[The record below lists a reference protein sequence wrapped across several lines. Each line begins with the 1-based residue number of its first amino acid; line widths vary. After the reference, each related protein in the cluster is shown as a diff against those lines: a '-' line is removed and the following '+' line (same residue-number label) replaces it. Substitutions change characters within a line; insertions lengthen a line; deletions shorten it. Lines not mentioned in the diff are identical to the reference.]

1 MPMRSNRFSAKRQQA
16 PFVIKTRAIQDFA
29 TGDWFYEFAFLN
41 QVGKRSTLQLVGDEA
56 NDVRA
61 VTKAL
66 NRKGARLRDPE
77 AWHDMIAAA
86 IKESAGEIVHH
97 VEKPGWQL
105 RKDRPAWFSFGDTII
120 GESPAGKRYLPPR
133 NQNNRPHRLREV
145 GTLEDWQRRVGDV
158 VKYSPFATISVSAAF
173 AAPLLRA
180 ADLGSMGIHGYGAAK
195 RGKSVA
201 LTAGGSVIG
210 LGREE
215 DLENWNT
222 TTARG
227 LELACAFNDLM
238 MPINE
243 GGAIKGLRK
252 EAYTQ
257 IREFTYAYAEGKER
271 GRHSS
276 WSAAGARGAGTFRG
290 IFVATAEHSV
300 AKYATSAGV
309 TRDDGELCR
318 VLDFPAICES
328 TGSIFEQLPAGV
340 SGTIATE
347 QLRRACRE
355 CSGVAFPPY
364 VEYLIRCTPAGLR
377 KRLSDTMREFMAH
390 VRASTLDGVTRQIA
404 REFALL
410 FAAGRLAHE
419 AGVWRWDQQK
429 HLNALAQSFQLVVA
443 GMKPIDPLPE
453 GIKILNSKLQDIKN
467 GDSELTS
474 LEGQRIACRIGS
486 GRSAKYIV
494 HAPTFKLW
502 FDGPSQAE
510 AVLGWLHSEKLL
522 RLRRSAD
529 GLGLTGDDF
538 DGRTLRRLNR
548 KPERS
553 FEFQEPFP
561 GTSRPTTA
569 WDRLRVGATVLAAHW
584 DKKKQDGWWPATI
597 NKVNKAEFALKWQ
610 EPGYP
615 PFKARPK
622 YVAILHPDF
631 LSSGE

>member
-1 MPMRSNRFSAKRQQA
+1 MPMRSNMFSAKRQQE
-16 PFVIKTRAIQDFA
+16 PFVLKTRAVQDFA

-41 QVGKRSTLQLVGDEA
+41 QVGKRSTLQLPGDEA

-66 NRKGARLRDPE
+66 NRKGVRLPDDPN
-77 AWHDMIAAA
+77 ASRDMIVAA
-86 IKESAGEIVHH
+86 IKESSGEIVHH
-97 VEKPGWQL
+97 VARPGWQL
-105 RKDRPAWFSFGDTII
+105 RKDRSAWFSFGDTTI
-120 GESPAGKRYLPPR
+120 GEPSANRKYLPPHD
-133 NQNNRPHRLREV
+133 QNNRPRGLRQT

-158 VKYSPFATISVSAAF
+158 VKSSPFATISVSAAF

-180 ADLGSMGIHGYGAAK
+180 ADLGSMGIYGYGAAK

-243 GGAIKGLRK
+243 GGAIKGVRK

-257 IREFTYAYAEGKER
+257 LREFTYAYAEGKER

-276 WSAAGARGAGTFRG
+276 WPAARGTFRG

-300 AKYATSAGV
+300 AEYATMARV

-340 SGTIATE
+340 SGSTATE

-364 VEYLIRCTPAGLR
+364 VEHLIRCTPVGLKER
-377 KRLSDTMREFMAH
+377 VSAAMREFMAH
-390 VRASTLDGVTRQIA
+390 VRTSTFEGVTRQIA

-410 FAAGRLAHE
+410 YAAGRLAHE
-419 AGVWRWDQQK
+419 ARVWRWDQQR

-453 GIKILNSKLQDIKN
+453 GIKILKSKLQDIKN
-467 GDSELTS
+467 GEGELTS
-474 LEGQRIACRIGS
+474 PKGHRTAVRAGS
-486 GRSAKYIV
+486 GSSATYIV
-494 HAPTFKLW
+494 HVPSFKLW

-510 AVLGWLHSEKLL
+510 AVLRWLHSEKLL
-522 RLRRSAD
+522 RLGRSTN
-529 GLGLTGDDF
+529 GLELTPDDF
-538 DGRTLRRLNR
+538 SGRPLRKLNR
-548 KPERS
+548 KPDRS
-553 FEFQEPFP
+553 FEFRDPFP
-561 GTSRPTTA
+561 DTSRPTTA
-569 WDRLRVGATVLAAHW
+569 WDGLRVGATVLAAHW
-584 DKKKQDGWWPATI
+584 DKNKLDGWWPATI
-597 NKVNKAEFALKWQ
+597 NKVGKAEFALKWQ

-615 PFKARPK
+615 QFKARPK
-622 YVAILHPDF
+622 YVAILHPAF
-631 LSSGE
+631 FSSGE